1 MNLRNGQEFLLNTK
15 PDLINLLRYS
25 GKNKFLSF
33 YFLEIFAPADNM
45 APPVKL
51 M

>member
-1 MNLRNGQEFLLNTK
+1 MNLRNGQEFLLK
-15 PDLINLLRYS
+15 YAAWSIFSRYS